1 MIWEPTSKTPRD
13 LRGDLQLG
21 RLLAWIAKKVRPA
34 VSSREGRRHTPV
46 SPNVR
51 QDTTQTPVFAGV
63 SRLPPVPSVP
73 TLGPFD
79 KEQGMDDEPT
89 TSYRLLDP
97 ANDGNPAL
105 THVDDAVLTLARL
118 LGRQIAREE
127 FERRQSAANTPLP
140 EDDQPSR

>member
-1 MIWEPTSKTPRD
+1 
-13 LRGDLQLG
+13 
-21 RLLAWIAKKVRPA
+21 
-34 VSSREGRRHTPV
+34 
-46 SPNVR
+46 
-51 QDTTQTPVFAGV
+51 
-63 SRLPPVPSVP
+63 
-73 TLGPFD
+73 
-79 KEQGMDDEPT
+79 MDDKPT

-97 ANDGNPAL
+97 ANDGNTAL